1 MIAPMMQRGLRLTL
15 VGEPAS
21 EPYMAIDSRHDAP
34 VGASVDRQ
42 GAVIEVAPGA
52 YRTPDGFE
60 VEADWSAASYWY
72 EIEALTSGWLTLRG
86 LDATRRQ
93 SAGAIRDV
101 PDYSPILGVET
112 EPEGENGGIDLV
124 ASPDVA
130 PRFVADMADT
140 PDIVQ
145 TVAVSCAMLG
155 VPFRLTGVASLRIK
169 ETDRIEAL
177 RRELLKVG
185 VIMQTEGDD
194 CIFWES
200 TLASGDRNPGVRYLR
215 RPSYGHGI
223 RSRGNLYPRSR
234 RARCRGGGQVLSRIL
249 GRSSCRRVY
258 GRRVFRGD

>member
-1 MIAPMMQRGLRLTL
+1 MMQRGLRLTL

-21 EPYMAIDSRHDAP
+21 EPYMAMTLDMMRRW
-34 VGASVDRQ
+34 GASVDRQ

-86 LDATRRQ
+86 LDRPADSLQGDSRC
-93 SAGAIRDV
+93 AGLFTG
-101 PDYSPILGVET
+101 LGVET

-200 TLASGDRNPGVRYLR
+200 AR
-215 RPSYGHGI
+215 RPVTEIPVFDTYDDHRMAMAFAPVAIYIPGAVVRDAGVVAKSYPGFWDD
-223 RSRGNLYPRSR
+223 L
-234 RARCRGGGQVLSRIL
+234 RAAGFTVEEFSEET
-249 GRSSCRRVY
+249 
-258 GRRVFRGD
+258 DE